1 MRALNTNYDIGIE
14 VLSPLHIGANQ
25 EKNWLRGIDF
35 IQYKGEIF
43 ILDKEKVFS
52 DLDDQSQDKYLSLI
66 SAAKLMELE
75 QFISKQI
82 DPERYH
88 KTVYGYNGKLPSN
101 EIKTLIRGGNG
112 KPYIPGSSI
121 KGAIASTVFNFLF
134 DKYHQRLK
142 RGDDLNDSLLGSF
155 SHSLFRYIRPYDATC
170 DQTELCNVELFNL
183 SDNAG
188 RWESRYKK
196 GFNILTIE
204 NFSPKAKGN
213 FRLSLA
219 DGLGRFLM
227 MKRGPRALPRY
238 YDDIFLQGNTIE
250 FLFELINAYTREHIR
265 REIEFFEEFPQEED
279 TDLIIENLEKWQEMT
294 RQDKQTCILRM
305 AGGIGF
311 HAITGDWR
319 YQDHIEPVYHPDRR
333 NLIRNE
339 ETGRKEPAR
348 YKSRKVIRANA
359 EVMGF
364 VKLSLK

>member
-1 MRALNTNYDIGIE
+1 MRVLNTNYDIGIE

-35 IQYKGEIF
+35 IQHKGEIF
-43 ILDKEKVFS
+43 VLDKEKVFG
-52 DLDDQSQDKYLSLI
+52 DLDDQSQAKYLSLI
-66 SAAKLMELE
+66 SAAKFLELE
-75 QFISKQI
+75 QFISAEV
-82 DPERYH
+82 DPENYH
-88 KTVYGYNGKLPSN
+88 KTVYGYQGKLPSN
-101 EIKTLIRGGNG
+101 EIKTLIRGGDGN
-112 KPYIPGSSI
+112 PYIPGSSI
-121 KGAIASTVFNFLF
+121 KGAMASAVFNFLF
-134 DKYHQRLK
+134 DKYQQRIG

-170 DQTELCNVELFNL
+170 DKTELCNVELLNL
-183 SDNAG
+183 YNNRG
-188 RWESRYKK
+188 QWESRYKED
-196 GFNILTIE
+196 FNITIE
-204 NFSPKAKGN
+204 NFSPEAKGR

-227 MKRGPRALPRY
+227 IKRGPRALPRY

-265 REIEFFEEFPQEED
+265 REIEFFEEFSQVED
-279 TDLIIENLEKWQEMT
+279 IDLIIENLENWQKLT
-294 RQDKQTCILRM
+294 SQNKQTCILRM

-311 HAITGDWR
+311 HGITGDWR
-319 YQDHIEPVYHPDRR
+319 YKDHVEPVYEPDRR
-333 NLIRNE
+333 NLIYSQRS
-339 ETGRKEPAR
+339 RQKEPTR

>member
-1 MRALNTNYDIGIE
+1 MSALNTNYDIEIE
-14 VLSPLHIGANQ
+14 VLSPLHIGTNQ

-35 IQYKGEIF
+35 IRYKGDIF
-43 ILDKEKVFS
+43 ILDKEKVFGN
-52 DLDDQSQDKYLSLI
+52 LDEQSQAKYLSLI

-75 QFISKQI
+75 QFISEQI
-82 DPERYH
+82 DPESYH
-88 KTVYGYNGKLPSN
+88 KTVYGYSGKPPSN
-101 EIKTLIRGGNG
+101 EIKTLIRGGDG

-121 KGAIASTVFNFLF
+121 KGAIASAVFNFLF
-134 DKYHQRLK
+134 GKYHQRLK
-142 RGDDLNDSLLGSF
+142 RGDDLNDSFLGSF

-183 SDNAG
+183 FNNG
-188 RWESRYKK
+188 RQWESGYKK
-196 GFNILTIE
+196 DFDILTIE

-265 REIEFFEEFPQEED
+265 REIEFFDEFPQEED
-279 TDLIIENLEKWQEMT
+279 IDLIIENLEKWQEMT
-294 RQDKQTCILRM
+294 RQGKQSCILRM

-319 YQDHIEPVYHPDRR
+319 YQDHVEPVYHPDQR
-333 NLIRNE
+333 NLIFSDR
-339 ETGRKEPAR
+339 TRKKEPTR
-348 YKSRKVIRANA
+348 YKSRKVVRANA

-364 VKLSLK
+364 VKLSV